1 MTIRLSVAKLLLA
14 ALLTTAWSLTQALEL
29 VDDLEL
35 EFGDGLSRT
44 IAMDPAGEFAYLASD
59 HTATPLGS
67 SKVVKFNLETMELE
81 DSLTLAPEKGRVL
94 HAALTPSGE
103 YLVLGMRYT
112 FFEERNLFLIKVD
125 LESFE
130 PVAIIEFDD
139 EDEESIRASVIDSV
153 GEFAYFAVH
162 MDSGPDRLIKVDLAS
177 FERVETIE
185 MESGDRWLRAGLID
199 SLDEYAYF
207 GSNTD
212 PGRIVKV
219 DLAAFERVDMMELS
233 GSGEVR
239 PRLSVM
245 DSDGEFAYFATRPG
259 SGERIWVVKIDLQN
273 FQHVESIELASGE
286 VDAGSI
292 MIDPADNFVFVVS
305 PGESPNPGKLVR
317 IDLDNF
323 SRLDALD
330 IGDGSTQAFSDLPRI
345 GAMGVD
351 GSNAFVVTRS
361 DIANWGEPDMIKK
374 VDLSA
379 FEVVDAKRLDAEE
392 LAPHALV
399 MDPAG
404 QYGYF
409 GTNSQPGRVV
419 RIDLD
424 TFERVDAVQFSIDE
438 RQLRAA
444 VIEPTGEYAYFG
456 TDTSPGRVVKVRLE
470 TMEWVDTVVL
480 EEDENRLWSAVI
492 DPAGDFAYF
501 GTDTNPGQVIKI
513 DLTNFTRA
521 GSITLASNERNLQS
535 AVIDPAGSYA
545 YFGTTNSDTTQERVV
560 KIDLSDFS
568 RVGAV
573 TLDSDFARLGSAAID
588 SAGESA
594 YFGFSAS
601 GVKGLVR
608 IDLESFQHVDSLFIE
623 EGENLRSMVID
634 PLDRF
639 AYVGL
644 VDHPERYVA
653 KIDLQSFELIKS
665 VLTSIAVGFDFGAGA
680 PVSAMIDP
688 AGDYAYFG
696 TDTGQRPGW
705 IHRLAIN
712 REMTFSPATL
722 SFDRVAVGTTSPI
735 QTATLHNTGTLP
747 LTDLNF
753 SVSGS
758 GFAVNFSDCSDLEL
772 GESCEVEVSYTAF
785 GDSPS
790 IGTLTVEDDDS
801 TTGHLEL
808 LGNYDTQFYDRFE
821 QAEQ

>member
-29 VDDLEL
+29 IDDLEL

-44 IAMDPAGEFAYLASD
+44 IAMDPAGEFAYLTSD
-59 HTATPLGS
+59 HEATPRGS
-67 SKVVKFNLETMELE
+67 SKVVKFNLETLEVE

-94 HAALTPSGE
+94 TAALAPSGE
-103 YLVLGMRYT
+103 YLVLGMRHT
-112 FFEERNLFLIKVD
+112 TGDWERTPFLIKVD

-130 PVAIIEFDD
+130 SVAIIEFDD
-139 EDEESIRASVIDSV
+139 QDKESIRASVIDSAS
-153 GEFAYFAVH
+153 EFAYFAVH
-162 MDSGPDRLIKVDLAS
+162 MESGPDRLIKVDLAS
-177 FERVETIE
+177 FEWVETIE
-185 MESGDRWLRAGLID
+185 MESGDRTLRAGLID
-199 SLDEYAYF
+199 PLDEYAYF
-207 GSNTD
+207 GSDTD

-219 DLAAFERVDMMELS
+219 DLAAFERVDMIELP
-233 GSGEVR
+233 GSGGVR

-245 DSDGEFAYFATRPG
+245 DSNGEFAYFATRPG
-259 SGERIWVVKIDLQN
+259 SGERIWVAKIDLQN
-273 FQHVESIELASGE
+273 FEYVESIELASGE

-305 PGESPNPGKLVR
+305 PGLSPNPGKLVR
-317 IDLDNF
+317 IDLDSF

-330 IGDGSTQAFSDLPRI
+330 IGDGSTQMFSDLPRI

-392 LAPHALV
+392 LAPQAPV

-409 GTNSQPGRVV
+409 VTNSQPVRVV

-424 TFERVDAVQFSIDE
+424 TFERVDGVQFSMDE
-438 RQLRAA
+438 RPIRAA
-444 VIEPTGEYAYFG
+444 AIDPTGEYAYFG
-456 TDTSPGRVVKVRLE
+456 TDTSPGRIVKVSLE
-470 TMEWVDTVVL
+470 TMEWVDTIVL
-480 EEDENRLWSAVI
+480 EEGENSLQSAVI
-492 DPAGDFAYF
+492 DPTGDFAYF
-501 GTDTNPGQVIKI
+501 GIGTDPGQVIKI
-513 DLTNFTRA
+513 DLKNFTRA
-521 GSITLASNERNLQS
+521 GGITLASNERNLGS

-545 YFGTTNSDTTQERVV
+545 YFSTNQARVV

-568 RVGAV
+568 RVGAIN
-573 TLDSDFARLGSAAID
+573 LGSDFSNLGSAAID

-594 YFGFSAS
+594 YFRFSA
-601 GVKGLVR
+601 GGGKGLVR
-608 IDLESFQHVDSLFIE
+608 IDLESFQHVDSVFIE
-623 EGENLRSMVID
+623 EGERMRSMVVD
-634 PLDRF
+634 PLGHF

-644 VDHPERYVA
+644 EDHPERYVA
-653 KIDLQSFELIKS
+653 KIDLQSFELVKS
-665 VLTSIAVGFDFGAGA
+665 VLTSIAEGFDFGAG
-680 PVSAMIDP
+680 PPISAMTDP
-688 AGDYAYFG
+688 AGNFAYFG
-696 TDTGQRPGW
+696 TDAGQRPGW

-785 GDSPS
+785 SHSPS
-790 IGTLTVEDDDS
+790 IGTLTVEDDDR

-808 LGNYDTQFYDRFE
+808 LGNYDGLFYDRFE